1 MENLLIVFFLWIFLV
16 IIFVLFFIRLSMRQF
31 FPHLT
36 KLKDIFT
43 VFFVYIGGFPKY
55 SICNFW
61 GQMCGLQTFSHDAIS
76 TNEATNKQTREMYI
90 F

>member
-16 IIFVLFFIRLSMRQF
+16 IIFVFYNAFHEAI
-31 FPHLT
+31 FPALYET
-36 KLKDIFT
+36 KRYFHG
-43 VFFVYIGGFPKY
+43 FFVYIGGFPKY